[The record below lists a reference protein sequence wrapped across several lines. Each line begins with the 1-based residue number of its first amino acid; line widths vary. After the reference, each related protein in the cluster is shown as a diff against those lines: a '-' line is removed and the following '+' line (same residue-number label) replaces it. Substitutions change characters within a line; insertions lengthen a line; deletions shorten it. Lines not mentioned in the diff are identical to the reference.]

1 MTVRIENTN
10 PTLAAT
16 MAAAMHSDDPEVQ
29 AAAWEQFHQA
39 TIARMEQDFEDF
51 KQSNDTAILANR
63 GYRQLTSEETKW
75 YQRLGEVL
83 KSAKPSQVFAD
94 ILGEDIEG
102 DIMPETIIEDV
113 YRNLQDQHPLLQ
125 KVTFTYV
132 KFATKWILN
141 DHSKQKAV
149 WGEITDEIAKEITS
163 GFKVV
168 NTNQAKLS
176 AFAFIEKGMIDLG
189 PVFLDAYIRAVL
201 SESLY
206 WGLEYGIV
214 AGTGVDEPIGIL
226 RDIHDGVTVSTTDGY
241 PKKTAKV
248 VTEITPASYGA
259 LLAPLSKTESGASRT
274 FSVVHLICNMT
285 DYLTKI
291 MPAST
296 ALTSDGKYVT
306 GLFPFPTET
315 IISNEM
321 ADGEAAIGILP
332 EYTVFVGGEKNGVVE
347 FSDEF
352 KFLNDQRYFKVK
364 QYANGRA
371 VDDTSFLRLDI
382 SKLKPTYPTVNA
394 LNPEIAAQLSTIA
407 ENTAPTVPSV

>member
-1 MTVRIENTN
+1 M
-10 PTLAAT
+10 
-16 MAAAMHSDDPEVQ
+16 
-29 AAAWEQFHQA
+29 
-39 TIARMEQDFEDF
+39 
-51 KQSNDTAILANR
+51 
-63 GYRQLTSEETKW
+63 
-75 YQRLGEVL
+75 
-83 KSAKPSQVFAD
+83 
-94 ILGEDIEG
+94 
-102 DIMPETIIEDV
+102 
-113 YRNLQDQHPLLQ
+113 
-125 KVTFTYV
+125 
-132 KFATKWILN
+132 
-141 DHSKQKAV
+141 
-149 WGEITDEIAKEITS
+149 
-163 GFKVV
+163 
-168 NTNQAKLS
+168 
-176 AFAFIEKGMIDLG
+176 
-189 PVFLDAYIRAVL
+189 
-201 SESLY
+201 
-206 WGLEYGIV
+206 
-214 AGTGVDEPIGIL
+214 
-226 RDIHDGVTVSTTDGY
+226 TVSTTDGY